1 MDNKISR
8 GAVESAYCIFHQKY
22 RVYEY
27 SETPCSATR

>member
-8 GAVESAYCIFHQKY
+8 DAVESAYCIFHQKY

-27 SETPCSATR
+27 SDSPCSATR